1 MTRSILSGIPTMLGA
16 LLGIA
21 AIGLVPSACQSG
33 GVGDPCIP
41 EDEYDARF
49 AGFKVSQ
56 ENIESRSFQCDTRI
70 CLANF
75 FQGRVTCP
83 MGQAA
88 RAACTPDD
96 DSACGEDQV
105 CTKSAANVQE
115 CEGAGDPKCDDF
127 SGGAGKGLC
136 NEQGLFCECG
146 GDDRPCPSGFTCD
159 EDTKQCVSYVCHE
172 PGSCQVPK
180 DDPAAA
186 EKNAVNDG
194 VAENGCCV
202 PGTDTPVAA
211 SVCGQCEEEQS
222 RDAPNAVYCSCR
234 CGVAEGET
242 EDPNFNFC
250 ECPEG
255 FACEEIRKNVG
266 LGDPQL
272 TGKYC
277 VKSGTETNSGN
288 AAQECGKLA
297 AGSFYNQ
304 DQCSGQL

>member
-1 MTRSILSGIPTMLGA
+1 MTRSILSGAFA
-16 LLGIA
+16 LLGIM
-21 AIGLVPSACQSG
+21 AIGLLPSACQSG

-41 EDEYDARF
+41 EDEYDPNF
-49 AGFKVSQ
+49 AGFKVTQ

-83 MGQAA
+83 LGQAQRQSCA
-88 RAACTPDD
+88 GPDD
-96 DSACGEDQV
+96 GSCPDGEE
-105 CTKSAANVQE
+105 CTESAANAPE
-115 CEGAGDPKCDDF
+115 CDDNADCDTF
-127 SGGAGKGLC
+127 SGGEGRGVC
-136 NEQGLFCECG
+136 NAEGGFCECG

-159 EDTKQCVSYVCHE
+159 EDKKQCVSYVCHE

-180 DDPAAA
+180 DDATAGD
-186 EKNAVNDG
+186 NAG
-194 VAENGCCV
+194 KGCCV
-202 PGTDTPVAA
+202 PGTDIPIAP
-211 SVCGQCEEEQS
+211 SVCGQCAEDDS

-234 CGVAEGET
+234 CGVAEGEA

-255 FACEEIRKNVG
+255 FECAEIRKNVG

-277 VKSGTETNSGN
+277 IKSGTGTDPITAES
-288 AAQECGKLA
+288 QCGQLA
-297 AGSFYNQ
+297 DGSFWANT
-304 DQCSGQL
+304 QCEGSL